1 MEVVVEGR
9 LGFVEV
15 HNARLS
21 DLQDVKEAVV
31 FRWGFP
37 LGLLECPKGGTPKHP
52 AAAAVELAANVATP
66 TQCTDGNGG
75 S

>member
-1 MEVVVEGR
+1 MGVVAEGHPG
-9 LGFVEV
+9 LVEV
-15 HNARLS
+15 HNGRLS
-21 DLQDVKEAVV
+21 DRQDVKEAVV

-52 AAAAVELAANVATP
+52 AAVAVELAASEATP